1 MKPQQTLSALSC
13 AIFLLLLTTA
23 PATAAGLFDD
33 LKDVFN
39 KAVDDAV
46 EAVEDAVEAAQGETS
61 PTDQIT
67 GPESV
72 AIAQEQQATQP
83 EPASPTTTPEA
94 GADLLEE
101 KQGVQA
107 DCNKSADPDCS
118 GEGGGAEPISLYQ
131 FPLVALAYKYAPEK
145 FTEDE
150 LNYMIRYQVN
160 IDQMHYAYTG
170 GRGSILPGGPGY
182 KPVFEKAQVH
192 NRPVEFAIRELMP
205 QYRKHLASVVAA
217 LPDRY
222 RLPIFARQLR
232 YDFEKGHLF
241 NWQNRG
247 NELEPHHMHGL
258 TSGGFIP
265 LGAPVD
271 NDRITQMPE
280 LKARAVYRIKSLIGG
295 DRPRGNSS
303 FRNPSDRVIGTT
315 TIFNDNNREPY
326 FRSVGLTYGLLHGS
340 GGSGRMALLALDR
353 KLDVAPIV
361 MDVKAAEALLTK
373 HQNRDRWV
381 VTEIDIDLHDAFR
394 IDAAWV
400 FEGSLVDVKV
410 YAEPHELLRDYRIEQ
425 FALVTD
431 LVAEQASAAA
441 VAMEAAEEQKTTEA
455 AAMDIVGINI
465 GMPRAKAERIIN
477 DHMNVESSY
486 EFRHLEP
493 KSVHFGVFPF
503 ARGRFY
509 IGNGRNE
516 SFVLVTEPVA
526 DTGDQV
532 FGLTRKLKLGD
543 QVNADRVW
551 AQVESKYGKPAF
563 KQGNHRFWGVSAKK
577 RNCTPGDYSVSGYGS
592 GSDWVPLTG
601 YLLNPGPQL
610 SDQERQQYTAEQ
622 AYIELLTKPSVP
634 TNQNWKELSTSSK
647 YKDCGNVLSATY
659 SPLNSTLTV
668 SVTNF
673 QMYFERFAELYV
685 SEPAPASDLK
695 L

>member
-1 MKPQQTLSALSC
+1 MSVIFVSLIVMGNAANAQSDWLDKMREAEDTWRKATENLNSTESDQSAGTPQ
-13 AIFLLLLTTA
+13 
-23 PATAAGLFDD
+23 
-33 LKDVFN
+33 
-39 KAVDDAV
+39 
-46 EAVEDAVEAAQGETS
+46 TS
-61 PTDQIT
+61 PAGQNATT
-67 GPESV
+67 G
-72 AIAQEQQATQP
+72 
-83 EPASPTTTPEA
+83 
-94 GADLLEE
+94 
-101 KQGVQA
+101 
-107 DCNKSADPDCS
+107 S
-118 GEGGGAEPISLYQ
+118 GGPISLYQ

-145 FTEDE
+145 FTEEE
-150 LNYMIRYQVN
+150 LNYLIKYQIN
-160 IDQMHYAYTG
+160 LDQQHYAYTG
-170 GRGSILPGGPGY
+170 ARGQFQIGGPDY
-182 KPVFEKAQVH
+182 KPVFEKAQVL
-192 NRPVEFAIRELMP
+192 NRPAEFASRELMP
-205 QYRKHLASVVAA
+205 QYKKHLAGVVAA

-222 RLPIFARQLR
+222 RISIFARQLR

-265 LGAPVD
+265 RGAPVD

-280 LKARAVYRIKSLIGG
+280 LKARAVYRIGAFLGG

-303 FRNPSDRVIGTT
+303 FGKTSDRVIGTT
-315 TIFNDNNREPY
+315 TIINSNDQEAY
-326 FRSVGLTYGLLHGS
+326 FLSLGLTFGLLHAPFRAGTP
-340 GGSGRMALLALDR
+340 LLALDR

-361 MDVKAAEALLTK
+361 MDAEAAEALLTK
-373 HQNRDRWV
+373 QQNRDRWV
-381 VTEIDIDLHDAFR
+381 VTEIDIDLHDATFT
-394 IDAAWV
+394 DQATWV
-400 FEGSLVDVKV
+400 FEGSLVGVKV
-410 YAEPHELLRDYRIEQ
+410 YAEPHELLRDYRTEQ

-441 VAMEAAEEQKTTEA
+441 VAMKAAEEQKTTEA
-455 AAMDIVGINI
+455 AAMDVVGINI
-465 GMPRAKAERIIN
+465 GMPLAKAERIIN

-493 KSVHFGVFPF
+493 KSVDFGVIPF

-516 SFVLVTEPVA
+516 SFVLVTELVA

-543 QVNADRVW
+543 QVNADQVW
-551 AQVESKYGKPAF
+551 AQVESKYGKPVF
-563 KQGNHRFWGVSAKK
+563 KQGNHRFWGVSAKT

-592 GSDWVPLTG
+592 GSNWAPLTG

-610 SDQERQQYTAEQ
+610 SDQEQQQYTAER

-659 SPLNSTLTV
+659 SPSNSTLTV

-673 QMYFERFAELYV
+673 QTYFERFAELYV
-685 SEPAPASDLK
+685 SEPAPAADLK